1 MVSPSVSRSRIARAA
16 IATLFVALTWSARG
30 AEPTA
35 VDEPAS
41 VPRNGWTMRVES
53 EMFAAGGEKPVART
67 LTLFRDGVAWDFLSL
82 PAERK
87 PDQAAAA
94 DLELAEIVLH
104 DPARERIVVIDP
116 VRHLKTTVE
125 NVRLERLGVSLA
137 TWARS
142 SEDRLIRWAGGPE
155 FESGFSAG
163 DDADDADDAGRLE
176 LAGPR
181 VLYAVAH
188 EPAPSPAAAAAY
200 RRFADSAVLL
210 RSLLHPGGLPPF
222 PRLAVNRRLEAASAV
237 PTEVTLEIEPKLGP
251 IAGRPERMRSMHRT
265 HPRLLAAD
273 LARIEEAE
281 GHLAAS
287 EDVDLATFAGA
298 DAAAR

>member
-1 MVSPSVSRSRIARAA
+1 MVSPSGRRARIARGAV
-16 IATLFVALTWSARG
+16 ATLLALATWSARG
-30 AEPTA
+30 AEATPA
-35 VDEPAS
+35 DEPAI
-41 VPRNGWTMRVES
+41 PAHDGWTMRVES
-53 EMFAAGGEKPVART
+53 ELFVAGGQKPVART
-67 LTLFRDGVAWDFLSL
+67 LTLFRDGVAWDFLHL
-82 PAERK
+82 PPGARAAERGDA
-87 PDQAAAA
+87 PA
-94 DLELAEIVLH
+94 DASLELVEIVLH

-116 VRHLKTTVE
+116 VRHVKTTVE
-125 NVRLERLGVSLA
+125 TVRLERLGVSLA

-142 SEDRLIRWAGGPE
+142 SNDRLIRWAGGPE
-155 FESGFSAG
+155 FDSGFSDT
-163 DDADDADDAGRLE
+163 DDRLE

-181 VLYAVAH
+181 VHYAVAH

-222 PRLAVNRRLEAASAV
+222 PRLAVNRRLEAADAV

-251 IAGRPERMRSMHRT
+251 VAGRPERMRSVHRT

-287 EDVDLATFAGA
+287 ENVDLAAFAGA
-298 DAAAR
+298 DASPQ